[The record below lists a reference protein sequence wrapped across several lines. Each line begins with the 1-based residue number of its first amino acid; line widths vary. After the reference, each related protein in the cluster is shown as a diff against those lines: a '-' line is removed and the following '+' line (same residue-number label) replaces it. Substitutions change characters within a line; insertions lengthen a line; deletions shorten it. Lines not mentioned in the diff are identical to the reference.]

1 MLENTFKFKRVN
13 AEEGKA
19 LNHFI
24 HTEQQ
29 FIHLLK
35 CSEDQDEISEK
46 KKKVN
51 IHQVLDKDF
60 YLGLLK
66 SIKH

>member
-46 KKKVN
+46 KKKKIN
-51 IHQVLDKDF
+51 IHQVLD
-60 YLGLLK
+60 
-66 SIKH
+66 